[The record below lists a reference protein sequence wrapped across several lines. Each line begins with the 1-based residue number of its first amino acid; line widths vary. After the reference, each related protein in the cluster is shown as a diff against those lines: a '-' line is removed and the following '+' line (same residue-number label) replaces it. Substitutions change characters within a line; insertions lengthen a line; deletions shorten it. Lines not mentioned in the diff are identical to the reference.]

1 MRKLILITVLM
12 LASASAFAGQTRSL
26 TLASNEPLVQT
37 SVSQPTVDR
46 ASVAKVSVKLA
57 QAAAPIQSDAVPT
70 LPQTTT
76 TQTQAPVQT
85 AAPATTTQP
94 TTTTKPATKPTRKE
108 SYAHKAR
115 RIAAR
120 YGVYW

>member
-1 MRKLILITVLM
+1 MRKLILITALM
-12 LASASAFAGQTRSL
+12 LASASAFAGQSRSL
-26 TLASNEPLVQT
+26 TLASSEPLLET
-37 SVSQPTVDR
+37 SVSKPTVDR

-57 QAAAPIQSDAVPT
+57 AAAAPIQSDAAET

-76 TQTQAPVQT
+76 Q
-85 AAPATTTQP
+85 PATTADTKP
-94 TTTTKPATKPTRKE
+94 AKPATKTTHRE

-115 RIAAR
+115 RMAAK